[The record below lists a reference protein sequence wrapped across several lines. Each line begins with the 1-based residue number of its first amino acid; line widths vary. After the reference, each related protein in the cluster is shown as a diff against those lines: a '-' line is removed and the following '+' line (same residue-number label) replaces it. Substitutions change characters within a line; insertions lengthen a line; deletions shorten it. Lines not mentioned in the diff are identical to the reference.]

1 VKSAPKAFIADR
13 ALITERMKECIAWT
27 AIGVFLT
34 FGVINALILMPAL
47 LDHHFPLTGHPQSV
61 WSAMLDSNGDEHP
74 DVIKTYIGNQ
84 LVRIDSDRNFDGQVD
99 LIQKYSHGM
108 LVLEIHDDDFDGKP
122 EAIKEFADGKV
133 AIIERDPD
141 ERGRIDTVEY
151 YDDKGKLIAR
161 KNDTSGPAL
170 PPMPRMQ

>member
-1 VKSAPKAFIADR
+1 MKLGSKEFITDR
-13 ALITERMKECIAWT
+13 AFLTERMKECVVWT

-34 FGVINALILMPAL
+34 FGVINALILVPAL
-47 LDHHFPLTGHPQSV
+47 FDHRFPLTGHPQSV

-74 DVIKTYIGNQ
+74 DVVKTYIGHQ

-99 LIQKYSHGM
+99 LVQKYSHGA

-122 EAIKEFADGKV
+122 EAIKEFSDGKV
-133 AIIERDPD
+133 TIIERDPT

-151 YDDKGKLIAR
+151 YDDSGRLIAT
-161 KNDTSGPAL
+161 KKDSAGAAL
-170 PPMPRMQ
+170 SPMPRMQ